1 MEIQKIMMLTYIAV
15 LELQDSLG
23 FVSLSPG
30 VEDDHNKAS
39 AKMSQS

>member
-1 MEIQKIMMLTYIAV
+1 MMVTYIAV
-15 LELQDSLG
+15 LELQASLG

-39 AKMSQS
+39 VKMSQS